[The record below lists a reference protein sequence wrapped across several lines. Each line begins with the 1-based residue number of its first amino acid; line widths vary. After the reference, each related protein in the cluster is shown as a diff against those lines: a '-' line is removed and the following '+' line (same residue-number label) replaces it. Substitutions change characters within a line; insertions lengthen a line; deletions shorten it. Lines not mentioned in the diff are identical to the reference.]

1 MRNDPLKTC
10 INKGVISFSNIDMAN
25 SNFLD
30 KTEKEQELDAE
41 KKPVDKKSYNT
52 LMKIK
57 NKLEKDLRIKNSIIE
72 NYRNALQIKNTNSM
86 DNFSAILYSI
96 KD

>member
-1 MRNDPLKTC
+1 MLKSCEIPGSAQNSANKTSNDFIDDSIDTDIELSKVETDTEISKME
-10 INKGVISFSNIDMAN
+10 INNESDN
-25 SNFLD
+25 
-30 KTEKEQELDAE
+30 
-41 KKPVDKKSYNT
+41 
-52 LMKIK
+52 
-57 NKLEKDLRIKNSIIE
+57 IKNSIIE